1 MTRASVDVEP
11 GSFRDRTSR
20 VFYAD
25 GSVLRGLDSRA
36 LAEWEALAATRFFP
50 RLVREGKIIGTERLG
65 APGPPAPD
73 GITPWTGVLRHAR
86 IPFVSFPYEWCFG
99 MLKDAALLTLELL
112 DVGLGEGMILKD
124 ATPFN
129 VQWAGARPVFIDV
142 ASFERLRPGEPW
154 AGYRQFCEMFLY
166 PLLLQAY
173 RNVAFQPWLRGRIDG
188 IDAMQCWN
196 LMSARDLLRRG
207 VLAHVYLQAKAQS
220 RFADTTHDVRGD
232 LRAAGFHAALIK
244 ANIGRLTRLVR
255 RLGWRQLSS
264 AWSEYTVGTAYA
276 DREREEKAAFVE
288 RALGARPWR
297 LVWDLGCNT
306 GVFSRIAAQHAELV
320 VAMDGD
326 HLVIERLYRDL
337 RREGAQRI
345 LPLVSNVADPSPR
358 LGWRGMER
366 GNLAD
371 RGRPDLTLC
380 LALMHHLAISAN
392 VPVREIV
399 EWLWSLGG
407 ALVIEFVTK
416 ADPMV
421 RRLLQNKRDDY
432 ADYDR
437 GCFEECLKDRFDV
450 VQVAELA
457 GGTRILYFAT
467 PRGSA

>member
-1 MTRASVDVEP
+1 MLR
-11 GSFRDRTSR
+11 G
-20 VFYAD
+20 AD
-25 GSVLRGLDSRA
+25 GV
-36 LAEWEALAATRFFP
+36 
-50 RLVREGKIIGTERLG
+50 
-65 APGPPAPD
+65 
-73 GITPWTGVLRHAR
+73 TPWAGVLRHAR
-86 IPFVSFPYEWCFG
+86 IPFISFPYEWCFG
-99 MLKDAALLTLELL
+99 MLKDAALLQLELL
-112 DVGLGEGMILKD
+112 EAALGEGMILKD
-124 ATPFN
+124 STPFN

-154 AGYRQFCEMFLY
+154 AGYRQFCEMCLY

-188 IDAMQCWN
+188 IEAMQCWN

-220 RFADTTHDVRGD
+220 RFADSGQNVRAD
-232 LRAAGFHAALIK
+232 LRAAGFHIALIK
-244 ANIGRLTRLVR
+244 ANVQRLTRLLR
-255 RLGWRQLSS
+255 RLRWRQSVS
-264 AWSEYTVGTAYA
+264 TWSEYTTGTSYA
-276 DREREEKAAFVE
+276 ERGRDEKAAFVQ
-288 RALGARPWR
+288 RAVGSRSWH

-306 GVFSRIAAQHAELV
+306 GVFSRLAAQHAELV

-326 HLVIERLYRDL
+326 QLVIERLYHGL
-337 RREGAQRI
+337 KREGQRRI

-366 GNLAD
+366 GSLAD

-380 LALMHHLAISAN
+380 LALIHHLAISAN

-399 EWLWSLGG
+399 EWLRSLGG

-416 ADPMV
+416 EDPMV

-437 GCFEECLKDRFDV
+437 AWFEGCLRDLFDV
-450 VQVAELA
+450 AEVAELA
-457 GGTRILYFAT
+457 GGTRILYFAA